1 MNLRFVGHLLAVVIL
16 VVGAGILV
24 SAGVSAIYGDPDVL
38 ALLISA
44 GISLVVGIPLHLATR
59 PRGRMFIGPREGFLA
74 VGAGWIVA
82 MLFGA
87 IPFLVYGVFGPVD
100 ALFESMSGFTTTG
113 ASVLTDYDQPHGI
126 MFWRSLTHWFGG
138 MGIIVLFIAVLRTLG
153 SGAMRLFSAETPG
166 PVPEKLTPRIRDTAR
181 NLWLIYAGLTLVEAI
196 FLSAFGMDVFDAFC
210 HSFATMA
217 TGGFSNLETS
227 IAGFDSLAIELIIVV
242 FMFVAG
248 GNFALYY
255 WVIRGQPSR
264 LSKNPEFRTY
274 ALIMAAGVVIVAVS
288 LLLAKSH
295 FSIGHAF
302 RESLFQ
308 VVSLQTTTG
317 FVTADFNLWNPF
329 AKMLLVLLMFVG
341 GSAGSTAGG
350 FKVARILVLGKSVR
364 HELLRQL
371 HPQAVLPLKIGGRI
385 VPESIRANVLGYFVI
400 YMLVAVVGA
409 LLVAMTNVDLVTAGT
424 SVVATLNNIGPGL
437 EAVGATMNYAFM
449 DGFAK
454 VVLIAMM
461 VIGRLELF
469 AILLPLTA
477 AFWRR

>member
-1 MNLRFVGHLLAVVIL
+1 
-16 VVGAGILV
+16 
-24 SAGVSAIYGDPDVL
+24 
-38 ALLISA
+38 
-44 GISLVVGIPLHLATR
+44 
-59 PRGRMFIGPREGFLA
+59 
-74 VGAGWIVA
+74 
-82 MLFGA
+82 
-87 IPFLVYGVFGPVD
+87 LVYGVFGPVD

>member
-24 SAGVSAIYGDPDVL
+24 SAGVSGLYGDPDIP

-44 GISLVVGIPLHLATR
+44 GIALAVGGPLYLATR
-59 PRGRMFIGPREGFLA
+59 LRPRTYIGPREGFLS

-82 MLFGA
+82 MVFGA
-87 IPFLVYGVFGPVD
+87 VPYLVYGVLGPVD

-113 ASVLTDYDQPHGI
+113 ASVLTDYSQPHGI

-153 SGAMRLFSAETPG
+153 AGAMRLFSAETPG

-181 NLWLIYAGLTLVEAI
+181 NLWLVYAGITLVEVVL
-196 FLSAFGMDVFDAFC
+196 LSAFGMNVFDAFC
-210 HSFATMA
+210 HAFATMA
-217 TGGFSNLETS
+217 TGGFSTLEAS
-227 IAGFDSLAIELIIVV
+227 IAGFDSLAIELIIVI
-242 FMFVAG
+242 FMFIAG

-255 WVIRGQPSR
+255 WLIRGQPSR
-264 LSKNPEFRTY
+264 LYKNPEFRTY
-274 ALIMAAGVVIVAVS
+274 TFIMAASVVIVALS
-288 LLLAKSH
+288 LMIAKSH
-295 FSIGHAF
+295 FSLGHAF

-308 VVSLQTTTG
+308 VASIQTTTG
-317 FVTADFNLWNPF
+317 FVTADFNLWNSF

-350 FKVARILVLGKSVR
+350 MKVARILVLGKSIR
-364 HELLRQL
+364 HELVRQM
-371 HPQAVLPLKIGGRI
+371 HPQAVLPLKIGGRM
-385 VPESIRANVLGYFVI
+385 VPESVRANVLGFLVI
-400 YMLVAVVGA
+400 YVLVAVAGA
-409 LLVAMTNVDLVTAGT
+409 LLVATTNVDLVTAGT
-424 SVVATLNNIGPGL
+424 SVAATLNNIGPGL

-461 VIGRLELF
+461 VIGRLEIY

>member
-59 PRGRMFIGPREGFLA
+59 PRGRTFIGPREGFLA